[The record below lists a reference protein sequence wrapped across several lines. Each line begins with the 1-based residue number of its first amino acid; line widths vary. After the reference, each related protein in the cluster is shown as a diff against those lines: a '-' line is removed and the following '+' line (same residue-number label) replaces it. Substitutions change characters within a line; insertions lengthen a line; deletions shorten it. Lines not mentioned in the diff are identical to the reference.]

1 MNTTLHLALR
11 NLTRQKRRNAI
22 LAIAI
27 AFGFFVVTVIDGLT
41 TGMVNNLEDMIT
53 QMTGGT
59 VMIAGYEKRP
69 SETREGK
76 DRVTNIVRDHD
87 YIRDVLER
95 SGADYRYYS
104 QYTSSSGQLL
114 FNGKKAIMSVVGRD
128 MSESELLD
136 SFQIIE
142 GSLENLAAPDA
153 LVLGQSIAE
162 SLNVQVGDS
171 IMYVTNTLSGQNEVA
186 DFTVALI
193 IKESNLLNSMKAYAH
208 IETIN
213 RIVEMPEGGYSTFS
227 VYLNNKDEQNVV
239 AQRIEDIIRSDGVE
253 VSSRLTA
260 YMTNPSTPATGI
272 TKQFQNKEYQWEGT
286 KYGVESLE
294 DAIPQIKTVLNIVH
308 IVTTTILIVIL
319 LIVMVGVSNT
329 YRMVLYER
337 IREIGTMRAL
347 GMTGKTT
354 GRVFT
359 AEAVILCII
368 GAVAGFAFAGIV
380 MGCIH
385 LIPIHDES
393 LVFFLHNGHFTFSL
407 SVGTTI
413 FQYLLLIVL
422 TTLAVRG
429 TAKKASALSPAE
441 ALRTIK

>member
-59 VMIAGYEKRP
+59 VMIAGAEKQKADT
-69 SETREGK
+69 EGGK
-76 DRVTNIVRDHD
+76 DHVISIVRDHD

-128 MSESELLD
+128 MTETELLD
-136 SFQIIE
+136 SFQIEE

-153 LVLGQSIAE
+153 IVLGKSIAD
-162 SLNVQVGDS
+162 SLNVRVGDTL
-171 IMYVTNTLSGQNEVA
+171 MYVTSTIYGQNEVA

-213 RIVEMPEGGYSTFS
+213 KIVEMPEGGYSTFS
-227 VYLNNKDEQNVV
+227 IYLNNKDEQNIV
-239 AQRIEDIIRSDGVE
+239 AQRIEDIIRADGVE
-253 VSSRLTA
+253 VTSRLLA
-260 YMTNPSTPATGI
+260 YQTNPNTPATGI
-272 TKQFQNKEYQWEGT
+272 TKQVQNKEYQWEGT

-368 GAVAGFAFAGIV
+368 GAVAGFAFAWLV
-380 MGCIH
+380 MGCVH
-385 LIPIHDES
+385 LIPITDES
-393 LVFFLHNGHFTFSL
+393 LQFFLHNGHFTFSL

-422 TTLAVRG
+422 TSWAVRG

-441 ALRTIK
+441 ALRTVK